1 MIAKENSS
9 RSTTEKLRGRVP
21 RLAFA
26 GVGWIGRNRMQAAAE
41 SGLAEIVLI
50 SDPSTDCISE
60 AMKIAPCC
68 KHVASFEDMIN
79 HPDVDG
85 VVLATPS
92 ALHMEQSVQAFKM
105 GKAVFCQKPLGRNA
119 GEVCAVVSAAATANK
134 LLGADFSYRYT
145 SAFQKIHPIIQSGEL
160 GKIFAVDLKFHNAYG
175 PDKPWFYDLKLSGG
189 GCVLDLGI
197 HLIDLML
204 FALGFPQ
211 VEKVKGNLYAKGVSA
226 KGREVVED
234 YANVL
239 MELENEVSAQLSC
252 SWNLQAGCEAVIEA
266 SFYGTNGGVALK
278 NMNGS
283 FYDFVAVRH
292 WGTKMETLIQPPD
305 AWGGRALVDWV
316 QQLSVNPEY
325 KPEAENFIKSAEV
338 LDRIYGRQ

>member
-1 MIAKENSS
+1 METLVNTKP
-9 RSTTEKLRGRVP
+9 K
-21 RLAFA
+21 LAFA

-41 SGLAEIVLI
+41 SGLADILI
-50 SDPSTDCISE
+50 ITDPSPDCISE
-60 AMKIAPCC
+60 AHKIAPYSRQ
-68 KHVASFEDMIN
+68 VSSFEDTIN
-79 HPDVDG
+79 DPAVEG

-119 GEVCAVVSAAATANK
+119 EEVSAVVKAASTANK

-145 SAFQKIHPIIQSGEL
+145 SAFKKVHSIIQSQEL

-175 PDKPWFYDLKLSGG
+175 PDKPWFYDLRLSGG

-204 FALGFPQ
+204 FALDFPL
-211 VEKVKGNLYAKGVSA
+211 VEKVRSNLYARGVSV
-226 KGREVVED
+226 KGKEVVED

-239 MELENEVSAQLSC
+239 MELENDVTAQLSC

-278 NMNGS
+278 NINGS
-283 FYDFVAVRH
+283 FYDFIGVRH
-292 WGTKMETLIQPPD
+292 WGTKTETLVNPPD
-305 AWGGRALVDWV
+305 AWGGRALVDWIH
-316 QQLSVNPEY
+316 QLSINSDF
-325 KPEAENFIKSAEV
+325 KNEAENFIKSAEV
-338 LDRIYGRQ
+338 LDRIYGR